1 MAYTSSKQKAAKAD
15 SSPQG
20 MWSSRWLFVLAAA
33 GSAVGLGNIW
43 KFPYIAGENG
53 GGAFVVV
60 YLGCVLLMGIPIM
73 VAEVMLGRAGRGSP
87 VHAMRNLAGAAKAS
101 DFWQLVGW
109 LGIGA
114 GFLILS
120 YYSVIAG
127 WALFY
132 IWQMASGVLDAA
144 TPEFANNLFNT
155 FLGNP
160 LQLMFWHTLFMVLVV
175 WIVSKGVVKG
185 LETAIRWFMPL
196 LFVLLIIL
204 LGYSAQSGGF
214 EQGFNFMFGFDWSVM
229 KLDGFLVALGQAF
242 FTLSL
247 AMGAIMAY
255 GAYVPKDTSI
265 FSTITTVALIDTSV
279 AIAAG
284 LAIFPIVFANG
295 LDPASG
301 PGLMFVTVP
310 LAFGQME
317 MGVIFG
323 TLFFLLVSFA
333 AITSAISL
341 LEPLLAYLVEEYNA
355 KRARV
360 ATSMGVICWIL
371 GVGSVLSFNLWSD
384 VHVAGDLTFFAF
396 VDYVTQNIMLPL
408 GGVLIAVF
416 VAYVLPKS
424 IVAEQL
430 GLNGGVKELVW
441 NVLIKLVAPLGVLA
455 VFIYT
460 LYITLYL
467 PYLA

>member
-1 MAYTSSKQKAAKAD
+1 MAYTSSKQAAKLKQ
-15 SSPQG
+15 SRQG

-60 YLGCVLLMGIPIM
+60 YLGCVLLVGIPIM
-73 VAEVMLGRAGRGSP
+73 IAEVMLGRAGRGSP
-87 VHAMRNLAGAAKAS
+87 VHALRNLIESAKAS
-101 DFWQLVGW
+101 SFWRVIGW

-132 IWQMASGVLDAA
+132 IWQMGSGVLVAV
-144 TPEFANNLFNT
+144 TPDQAGKLFSN
-155 FLGNP
+155 FLSDP
-160 LQLMFWHTLFMVLVV
+160 FQLVFWHTLFMALVV

-185 LETAIRWFMPL
+185 LENAVRICMPL
-196 LFVLLIIL
+196 LFLLLVVLLV
-204 LGYSAQSGGF
+204 YSAQSGGF
-214 EQGFNFMFGFDWSVM
+214 EQAFNFMFSFNWSEM
-229 KLDGFLVALGQAF
+229 HLDGFLVALGQAF

-255 GAYVPKDTSI
+255 GAYVSEETPI
-265 FSTITTVALIDTSV
+265 ISTITTVAIIDTSV
-279 AIAAG
+279 AIASG

-295 LDPASG
+295 LDPSSG
-301 PGLMFVTVP
+301 PGLMFVTLP
-310 LAFGQME
+310 LAFGQMPGG
-317 MGVIFG
+317 MVFG
-323 TLFFLLVSFA
+323 ALFFLLVSFA

-355 KRARV
+355 KRKRV
-360 ATSMGVICWIL
+360 AVSMGVLCWTVGL
-371 GVGSVLSFNLWSD
+371 GSVLSFNVWAEFYI
-384 VHVAGDLTFFAF
+384 VGDKTFFDF

-408 GGVLIAVF
+408 GGVLIALFAAF
-416 VAYVLPKS
+416 VVPKEV
-424 IVAEQL
+424 VAEQL
-430 GLNGGVKELVW
+430 GLRGGFVSIIW
-441 NVLIKLVAPLGVLA
+441 NLLIKLIAPLGVLA
-455 VFIYT
+455 VFCYTIYT
-460 LYITLYL
+460 TLYL
-467 PYLA
+467 PMTA

>member
-1 MAYTSSKQKAAKAD
+1 MAYTSSKQQAAKAEL
-15 SSPQG
+15 SRHG

-60 YLGCVLLMGIPIM
+60 YLACVLLMGVPIM

-87 VHAMRNLAGAAKAS
+87 VHAMRNLIETAKAGN
-101 DFWQLVGW
+101 FWRAVGW
-109 LGIGA
+109 MGIAA

-132 IWQMASGVLDAA
+132 IWQMASGALHAA
-144 TPEFANNLFNT
+144 TPEMTESLFNG
-155 FLGNP
+155 LLASP
-160 LQLMFWHTLFMVLVV
+160 WHLMFWHTLFMAMVV

-185 LETAIRWFMPL
+185 LEAAIRWFMPL
-196 LFVLLIIL
+196 LFILLVIL

-214 EQGFNFMFGFDWSVM
+214 EQGFNFMFSFDWSAM
-229 KLDGFLVALGQAF
+229 KLDGFLAALGQAF

-255 GAYVPKDTSI
+255 GAYLPKETSI
-265 FSTITTVALIDTSV
+265 FSTVTTVALIDTTV

-295 LDPASG
+295 LDPSSG

-310 LAFGQME
+310 MAFGQME
-317 MGVIFG
+317 FGVIFG
-323 TLFFLLVSFA
+323 ALFFVLVSFA

-341 LEPLLAYLVEEYNA
+341 LEPLLAYLIEEYNA
-355 KRARV
+355 LRTRV
-360 ATSMGVICWIL
+360 AISMGVICWVL
-371 GVGSVLSFNLWSD
+371 GIGSVLSFNVWSD
-384 VHVAGDLTFFAF
+384 VYIVGDKTFFDF

-416 VAYVLPKS
+416 VGYVLPKDL
-424 IVAEQL
+424 VAEQL
-430 GLNGGVKELVW
+430 GLSAGAVNIVW

-455 VFIYT
+455 VFCYTIYT
-460 LYITLYL
+460 TLYL
-467 PYLA
+467 PYIA